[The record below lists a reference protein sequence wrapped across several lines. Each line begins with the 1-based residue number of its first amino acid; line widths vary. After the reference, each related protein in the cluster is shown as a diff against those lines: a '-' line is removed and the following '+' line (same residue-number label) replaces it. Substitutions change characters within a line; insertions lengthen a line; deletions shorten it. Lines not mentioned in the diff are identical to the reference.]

1 MEPGSK
7 VWMCLGHSYGRWPA
21 IVSEHQRR
29 PSINQGIHNQNLVL
43 FAYKQ
48 FQIADILKEL
58 GESFL
63 RNEKE
68 AAVDNGELYVK
79 FFDDEDLEL
88 MPVTELNKIE
98 SYSCKNKKKYIRCLL
113 STGWFFLLVRPKKRL
128 SVRSHVNH

>member
-1 MEPGSK
+1 MGGGQQLFRSI
-7 VWMCLGHSYGRWPA
+7 GAG
-21 IVSEHQRR
+21 R
-29 PSINQGIHNQNLVL
+29 PSTKVFIHQNLVL

-48 FQIADILKEL
+48 FKIADILKEL

-63 RNEKE
+63 RDEKE

-88 MPVTELNKIE
+88 MPVTDLNKIE

-113 STGWFFLLVRPKKRL
+113 SL
-128 SVRSHVNH
+128 

>member
-1 MEPGSK
+1 MSRSISAG
-7 VWMCLGHSYGRWPA
+7 
-21 IVSEHQRR
+21 R
-29 PSINQGIHNQNLVL
+29 PSTKVFIHQNLVL

-48 FQIADILKEL
+48 FKIADILKEL

-63 RNEKE
+63 RDEKE

-88 MPVTELNKIE
+88 MPVTDLKKIE

-113 STGWFFLLVRPKKRL
+113 SI
-128 SVRSHVNH
+128 